1 MNTAEKVTII
11 YNTCDKYECLW
22 DGFFTLLERYWEG
35 VENYT
40 IIFNTESKNYSFNK
54 LKIKGTQ
61 KVPSSTPWSKR
72 LLNSLTS
79 VKTPYVLMMLD
90 DFYLKSSVDIGVLYK
105 DVSILEKNKDIKCIT
120 YAWQPGPNKPY
131 NSN

>member
-1 MNTAEKVTII
+1 MSV
-11 YNTCDKYECLW
+11 YGMDFLH
-22 DGFFTLLERYWEG
+22 FERYWEG

-79 VKTPYVLMMLD
+79 VKTPYVLICTND
-90 DFYLKSSVDIGVLYK
+90 
-105 DVSILEKNKDIKCIT
+105 
-120 YAWQPGPNKPY
+120 AR
-131 NSN
+131 